1 MKKHLTPFLF
11 CTAASLF
18 SFSAFAQYG
27 MGGTLSSGKSSQFSK
42 PAFQG
47 LGFSASLPAAASLK
61 QYAPM
66 AKSQGV
72 YPSCSGWATA
82 YQAMTIHYAK
92 ANNLTHKSHIT
103 AHSFCPSYVY
113 NKIRPEIKDCGAGKP
128 IDEMLMLM
136 ISEGA
141 KKFYMPLMGCGVP
154 VSSEFAEAAKNYRLK
169 DAYILFDWPADIPV
183 YNNDLADA
191 FRRYFAARPK
201 KDVNLIKQAVAEG
214 YPVIIGAALPTSFYG
229 VNTEIWMPTP
239 AELADP
245 AAAVMD
251 NTGAH
256 RLHAMTIVGYDD
268 NKNGGSFE
276 VMNSWSEGWGNK
288 GFFWIRY
295 SDFQTFVISAF
306 AMEPTPQDPSVNTKT
321 GCVWGNCKDGYGF
334 YRFNSMNTYE
344 GYFKNNVFQGY
355 GIYTWK
361 EGAAYAGQ
369 WINGKRDGEGTQYF
383 ADGTF
388 GHGTY
393 AADKLIT
400 GYSQF
405 TTKSGDTYKGTLKN
419 EYLDGWGLYTYAN
432 GVKYLGFVENGKFSG
447 LGKYSWPDGK
457 QYLGYFENGKR
468 NGKGVYITEDKKALA
483 GDWVNDQFTSGKSFG
498 FAGEGEAPTPEI
510 KLASS
515 LYLAADCISG
525 NCLSGN
531 GTRSMPDGTKYVGDF
546 TDGLENGRGIKYYQ
560 DGEYEGLWVQGSRDG
575 VGIFR
580 LKNGLNAIGEF
591 NNEQF
596 DGYVFFYDN
605 TGKMFVDFFRNGK
618 KIFRINENATIPSSG
633 VSSRAMDKTLSEIVV
648 PTGN

>member
-1 MKKHLTPFLF
+1 MKKQLTPLLF
-11 CTAASLF
+11 FAALCF
-18 SFSAFAQYG
+18 ACLPAFTQYG
-27 MGGTLSSGKSSQFSK
+27 TGGTLSSGKSSQFSK
-42 PAFQG
+42 PAFEG
-47 LGFSASLPAAASLK
+47 LGFSASLPSSSSLK
-61 QYAPM
+61 KYAPM

-128 IDEMLMLM
+128 VDEMLMLM
-136 ISEGA
+136 ITEGA
-141 KKFYMPLMGCGVP
+141 KKFYLPLMGCGVQ
-154 VSSEFAEAAKNYRLK
+154 VSSEFVEAAKNYQLK

-191 FRRYFAARPK
+191 FRRYFAAKPK
-201 KDVNLIKQAVAEG
+201 KDVNVIKQAIAEG
-214 YPVIIGAALPTSFYG
+214 YPVIIGAALPTSFYD

-239 AELADP
+239 AESANP

-268 NKNGGSFE
+268 TKNGGSFE

-295 SDFQTFVISAF
+295 SDFNTFAISAF
-306 AMEPTPQDPSVNTKT
+306 AMEPTPYDPSLNTKT
-321 GCVWGNCKDGYGF
+321 GCVWGDCRDGYGF
-334 YRFNSMNTYE
+334 YRSNSMNTYE
-344 GYFKNNVFQGY
+344 GYFKSGVYQGY

-361 EGAAYAGQ
+361 DGAAYAGQ
-369 WINGKRDGEGTQYF
+369 WNKGKREGEGTQYF
-383 ADGTF
+383 ADGFF

-393 AADKLIT
+393 SGDQLIT

-405 TTKSGDTYKGTLKN
+405 NTSSGDTYKGTLKN
-419 EYLDGWGLYTYAN
+419 GVIDGWGLYTFAN
-432 GVKYLGFVENGKFSG
+432 GIKYLGFVENGKFNG
-447 LGKYSWPDGK
+447 LGKYSWPDGN

-468 NGKGVYITEDKKALA
+468 NGKGVYITKDKKALA
-483 GDWVNDQFTSGKSFG
+483 GDWLNDQFTSGKSFG
-498 FAGEGEAPTPEI
+498 FAGEAETPTPEI

-515 LYLAADCISG
+515 LYLSADCISG

-531 GTRSMPDGTKYVGDF
+531 GTRSMPDGTKYMGDF
-546 TDGLENGRGIKYYQ
+546 TDGLENGRGIKYYF
-560 DGEYEGLWVQGSRDG
+560 DGEYEGLWVQGMREG
-575 VGIFR
+575 VGTFR
-580 LKNGLNAIGEF
+580 LKDDFNVIGEF
-591 NNEQF
+591 HNEEL

-618 KIFRINENATIPSSG
+618 KVFRINENAAIPSSG
-633 VSSRAMDKTLSEIVV
+633 VTSRAMDKTMSEMVV
-648 PTGN
+648 PDGN